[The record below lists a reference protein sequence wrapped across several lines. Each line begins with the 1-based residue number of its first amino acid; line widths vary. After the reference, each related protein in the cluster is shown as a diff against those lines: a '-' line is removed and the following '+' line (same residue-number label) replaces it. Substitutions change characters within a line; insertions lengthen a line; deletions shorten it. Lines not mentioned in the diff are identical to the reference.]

1 MDDSEPG
8 DPSTST
14 PPVATHWPMKK
25 KEHDAS
31 PRLASPFPPIV
42 FTCMGEEKEVMGVQ
56 KAISNNLDESGII
69 DTAGSLWLASSSPAT
84 F

>member
-14 PPVATHWPMKK
+14 PPLATHWPMKK

-31 PRLASPFPPIV
+31 PRLAFFSNRLYLY
-42 FTCMGEEKEVMGVQ
+42 GRREGSDGVQ